1 MIDQR
6 CRHNNFGKVVVPAV
20 PHPPAVCIGVLLVL
34 KKLFAAAMLAGRSVA
49 RRPSRA
55 VVAFASVLRV
65 LLVLVWVVNH
75 CLHLLATDQ
84 VGANA
89 PHVGQSDQVARV
101 LQNLVIVTSLVVLVY
116 APAARP
122 RRAAQRLRRARPA

>member
-1 MIDQR
+1 
-6 CRHNNFGKVVVPAV
+6 
-20 PHPPAVCIGVLLVL
+20 
-34 KKLFAAAMLAGRSVA
+34 MLAGRPVA
-49 RRPSRA
+49 RRPNRA

-101 LQNLVIVTSLVVLVY
+101 VQNLVIVTSLVVLVY
-116 APAARP
+116 APGLVVLRSGCAERGQHEGGAQHRP
-122 RRAAQRLRRARPA
+122 PLPADDYVMLCLFLF